1 MVRRPADGVNTPG
14 RGPPAKRQKK
24 KKTVPDEILKLLD
37 VVYAKEWQNS
47 FVRGLVI
54 EEPMVGS
61 EEALDEEFFQKLQEV
76 QLLKFFQKTSAV
88 IAPKELIANF
98 ILDCKV
104 EKVSSKEKKITYEL
118 PFRSKRT
125 LQLTETRFAHILQL
139 PTAESELTE
148 QSSDFFDLID
158 WLGDRH
164 ISGSETYWSISE
176 IRDPAMKE
184 LYKYLSKWIF
194 RLTSNIKISRSQILP
209 VCEALEGN
217 AVDWTQYLWPK
228 FIYSIEKMKESAKHN
243 KACKCN
249 IAGLVSAILFEHT
262 NELGGIWTQA
272 WDAWGETETPERVK
286 VWNAI
291 IKRLPG
297 TSHQK
302 GAQKA
307 VDNSRVL
314 IEKEKKQPK
323 SEMRTRR
330 KAASPEPMPP
340 MQPLGQK
347 VLVEVAPKDKDVE
360 DSATTLVTLGQ
371 IGRPPFLL
379 TDGLGKGTV
388 ADFVNFNF
396 AKCHEQLSGIGASET
411 QEMINHFIAQGLPVP
426 KVPSFN
432 PEGVRDIRLDDLL
445 ALRQTKPVEDGN
457 YFQSGPVQ
465 RMIDQLAEHASLTS
479 EVLRDMARYNGYL
492 DYQLSMERKKFH
504 DLEFKYAELE
514 RRSKELH
521 AALDKSSS
529 AQSTINRLQHEFQK
543 SRERMTLMEKE
554 HEHKKQLWNLKKEE
568 LENQLMDHHAREEH
582 WNRERKA
589 YEEKIKKQQ
598 KDLEASI
605 ISEST
610 TADRVADLR
619 SKLDR
624 ALTKLSQLE
633 YQKHVMGFEV
643 ADPEMMKEAEKA
655 SLDIV
660 AKVLEATNR
669 QIAEWSESLEKR
681 QVAHGLKKPDEDV
694 EDTEEEDEKDEQGS
708 ENDVKIVTKGAAD
721 DNGEEILNSPSQKAD
736 GQGEEEEE
744 EQEEEVVDCKNQES
758 PERAPAA
765 AEEPETKTG
774 SSEEG
779 SSRCTFRS
787 TTRSNHST

>member
-1 MVRRPADGVNTPG
+1 MVRRAGENVISSG
-14 RGPPAKRQKK
+14 KGPPAKRQKK
-24 KKTVPDEILKLLD
+24 KKSVPDEILKVLN
-37 VVYAKEWQNS
+37 VVYAKEWQNG
-47 FVRGLVI
+47 FVRGFVI

-61 EEALDEEFFQKLQEV
+61 EEGLDDDFFKKLQQV
-76 QLLKFFQKTSAV
+76 QLLDFFQKTCAV
-88 IAPKELIANF
+88 IAPRELIANF

-139 PTAESELTE
+139 PTTESELTE
-148 QSSDFFDLID
+148 QSSEFFDQID
-158 WLGDRH
+158 WLGSRH

-176 IRDPAMKE
+176 IKDPAMKD
-184 LYKYLSKWIF
+184 LYRYLSKWIF

-228 FIYSIEKMKESAKHN
+228 FVSAIEKMKESAKHN
-243 KACKCN
+243 KACKCS

-272 WDAWGETETPERVK
+272 WDAWGETETPEKVK
-286 VWNAI
+286 AWI
-291 IKRLPG
+291 STIRRLPG
-297 TSHQK
+297 TSQQK
-302 GAQKA
+302 G
-307 VDNSRVL
+307 VDSSRASS
-314 IEKEKKQPK
+314 EKEKKKGKVEVRP
-323 SEMRTRR
+323 R
-330 KAASPEPMPP
+330 KKPVGGESV
-340 MQPLGQK
+340 QTLGHR
-347 VLVEVAPKDKDVE
+347 VLVEVAPKDKDKDVQ

-379 TDGLGKGTV
+379 TDVLGKGTV

-396 AKCHEQLSGIGASET
+396 AKCHEQLSGIGSAET
-411 QEMINHFIAQGLPVP
+411 QEMINHFIAQGMPVP
-426 KVPSFN
+426 KLPSFN

-465 RMIDQLAEHASLTS
+465 RMIDQLAEQASVTS
-479 EVLRDMARYNGYL
+479 DVLRDMARYNGYL
-492 DYQLSMERKKFH
+492 DYQLSVERKKFH
-504 DLEFKYAELE
+504 DLEAKYSELE
-514 RRSKELH
+514 KRNKELQ
-521 AALDKSSS
+521 ASADKSVI
-529 AQSTINRLQHEFQK
+529 AQSTISQLQHEFQK
-543 SRERMTLMEKE
+543 ARDKMSMAEKE
-554 HEHKKQLWNLKKEE
+554 HESKKHSWRVKKEE
-568 LENQLMDHHAREEH
+568 LEEKLKGHHAREEQ

-589 YEEKIKKQQ
+589 YEEKLRKQQ

-605 ISEST
+605 ISEGT
-610 TADRVADLR
+610 TADQVADLR

-624 ALTKLSQLE
+624 ALTKLSQQE
-633 YQKHVMGFEV
+633 YQKHMLGCEDADQEV
-643 ADPEMMKEAEKA
+643 KKEAEKA

-681 QVAHGLKKPDEDV
+681 QVAHGLKKPEEV
-694 EDTEEEDEKDEQGS
+694 EDTDDEDDKDEDGS
-708 ENDVKIVTKGAAD
+708 ENDVKIVDAMAGE
-721 DNGEEILNSPSQKAD
+721 DNGEENVISFSRKMD
-736 GQGEEEEE
+736 GRGD
-744 EQEEEVVDCKNQES
+744 VVDGKNQES
-758 PERAPAA
+758 PEHVQA
-765 AEEPETKTG
+765 AEEVPEPKTG
-774 SSEEG
+774 SSEA

-787 TTRSNHST
+787 TTRINTSR